1 MLIEIEKKGRR
12 YWHYGEEYTVI
23 SWIYFKKIYLIQTY
37 TNLASKDQLIV
48 LELFYSVLEQLE
60 EEESALILEKYFT
73 KASMAS
79 SLDKE
84 YTSITY
90 ELINTFKYKPISDI
104 PHSKALNM
112 SITKYSKIVDKI
124 LQKFIRKLVELKI
137 ERAKSEKEDN

>member
-1 MLIEIEKKGRR
+1 MIEIEKEGRR
-12 YWHYGEEYTVI
+12 YWHYGEEYTVV

-37 TNLASKDQLIV
+37 THLASKEQLIA
-48 LELFYSVLEQLE
+48 LELFYGVLEQLE
-60 EEESALILEKYFT
+60 EEERALILEKYFT

-90 ELINTFKYKPISDI
+90 ELINTFRYKPISDI
-104 PHSKALNM
+104 PHSNALNM
-112 SITKYSKIVDKI
+112 SITKYSKMVDKI

>member
-1 MLIEIEKKGRR
+1 MIEIEKKGRR

-37 TNLASKDQLIV
+37 TNLASKEQLIA
-48 LELFYSVLEQLE
+48 LELFHGVLEQLE
-60 EEESALILEKYFT
+60 EEERALILEKYFT

>member
-1 MLIEIEKKGRR
+1 MIEIEKKGRR

-37 TNLASKDQLIV
+37 TNLASKEQLIA
-48 LELFYSVLEQLE
+48 LELFHGVLEQLE
-60 EEESALILEKYFT
+60 EEERALILEKYFT

-79 SLDKE
+79 SLDKD
-84 YTSITY
+84 YTSITF
-90 ELINTFKYKPISDI
+90 ELINTFRYKPISDI

-112 SITKYSKIVDKI
+112 SITKYSKMVDKI

>member
-1 MLIEIEKKGRR
+1 MIEIEKKGRR

-23 SWIYFKKIYLIQTY
+23 GWIYFKEIYLIQTY
-37 TNLASKDQLIV
+37 TNLASKEQLIA
-48 LELFYSVLEQLE
+48 LELFHGVLEQLE
-60 EEESALILEKYFT
+60 EEERALILEKYFT

>member
-1 MLIEIEKKGRR
+1 MIEIEKKGRR

-23 SWIYFKKIYLIQTY
+23 SWIYFKEIYLIQTY
-37 TNLASKDQLIV
+37 TNLASKEQLIA
-48 LELFYSVLEQLE
+48 LELFHGVLEQLE
-60 EEESALILEKYFT
+60 EEERALILEKYFT

-90 ELINTFKYKPISDI
+90 ELINTFRYKPISDI
-104 PHSKALNM
+104 PHSNALNM
-112 SITKYSKIVDKI
+112 SITKYSKMVDKI

>member
-1 MLIEIEKKGRR
+1 MIEIEKKGRR

-23 SWIYFKKIYLIQTY
+23 SWIYFKEIYLIQTY
-37 TNLASKDQLIV
+37 TNLASKEQLIA
-48 LELFYSVLEQLE
+48 LELFHGVLEQLE
-60 EEESALILEKYFT
+60 EGERALILEKYFT

-90 ELINTFKYKPISDI
+90 ELINTFRYKPISDI
-104 PHSKALNM
+104 PHSNALNM
-112 SITKYSKIVDKI
+112 SITKYSKMVDKI

>member
-1 MLIEIEKKGRR
+1 MIEIEKKGRR

-23 SWIYFKKIYLIQTY
+23 NWIYFKKIYLIQTY
-37 TNLASKDQLIV
+37 TSLASKEQLIA
-48 LELFYSVLEQLE
+48 LELFHGVLEQLE
-60 EEESALILEKYFT
+60 EEERALILEKYFT
-73 KASMAS
+73 RASMAS

-90 ELINTFKYKPISDI
+90 ELINTFRYKPISDI

-112 SITKYSKIVDKI
+112 SITKYSKMVDKI

-137 ERAKSEKEDN
+137 ERVKSEKEDN

>member
-1 MLIEIEKKGRR
+1 MIEIEKKGRR

-23 SWIYFKKIYLIQTY
+23 SWIYFKEIYLIQTY
-37 TNLASKDQLIV
+37 TNLASKEQLIA
-48 LELFYSVLEQLE
+48 LELFYGVLEQLE
-60 EEESALILEKYFT
+60 EEERALILEKYFT

-90 ELINTFKYKPISDI
+90 ELINTFRYKPISDI
-104 PHSKALNM
+104 PHSNALNM
-112 SITKYSKIVDKI
+112 SITKYSKMVDKI

>member
-1 MLIEIEKKGRR
+1 MIEIEKKGRR
-12 YWHYGEEYTVI
+12 YWHYGEEFTAI

-37 TNLASKDQLIV
+37 TNLASKEQLIA
-48 LELFYSVLEQLE
+48 LELFHGVLEQLE
-60 EEESALILEKYFT
+60 EEERALILEKYFT

-90 ELINTFKYKPISDI
+90 ELINTFRYKPISDI
-104 PHSKALNM
+104 PHSKDFNV
-112 SITKYSKIVDKI
+112 SVGKYSKMVDKT

-137 ERAKSEKEDN
+137 ERAKREKEDN